1 MQKQKKKKI
10 FFFPKKRNDIK
21 AIKCRNTSL
30 SLIECG
36 WDKRYAKT
44 MCDDYTKNLEK
55 ELNCKDKC
63 EVFYKKLNKAN
74 IKYAKD

>member
-1 MQKQKKKKI
+1 MPQCI
-10 FFFPKKRNDIK
+10 
-21 AIKCRNTSL
+21 
-30 SLIECG
+30 IEG
-36 WDKRYAKT
+36 AEEKDRKT